1 MFQLVHE
8 SVCARPFALP
18 DRGLSSNTKKA
29 NVSRWIYKLGL
40 LATGVSILA
49 SGLAAQ
55 NVATQHGDPARTGNN
70 VNESILTTANVNA
83 SSFGKLFSQTVD
95 GQVYAQPLFVANVPI
110 SGKGTHNVVFVATEN
125 DSIYAFDADN
135 NGGAN
140 ASPLVTAT
148 TAHGT
153 AGLSLITPAT
163 CSERARGV
171 PRQMALEPECGWAAQ
186 GWLRTT
192 TTPTGRARAGECLFP
207 LATAIS
213 TPARRTTPR

>member
-8 SVCARPFALP
+8 SVCAPVRIVGS
-18 DRGLSSNTKKA
+18 RSIQQHKKGECFKMDLQA
-29 NVSRWIYKLGL
+29 RTAGDGPEHP
-40 LATGVSILA
+40 GVR
-49 SGLAAQ
+49 LAAQ
-55 NVATQHGDPARTGNN
+55 NVSTQHGDLARTGNN

-163 CSERARGV
+163 CSERACGV

-207 LATAIS
+207 LATATS